1 MKGKVIMNSNEQ
13 VLQPFFTLKCW
24 KPEGIG
30 RQQRSWR
37 KLITKYRMQI
47 NTTLATITIGL
58 MLLTGIWLF
67 MVQLAEC
74 IA

>member
-1 MKGKVIMNSNEQ
+1 MMNSNEQ
-13 VLQPFFTLKCW
+13 VLQPFCTLKCW
-24 KPEGIG
+24 KPAGVG
-30 RQQRSWR
+30 KQQSSWR
-37 KLITKYRMQI
+37 KLITRYQMQI
-47 NTTLATITIGL
+47 NTTLATIAIGL